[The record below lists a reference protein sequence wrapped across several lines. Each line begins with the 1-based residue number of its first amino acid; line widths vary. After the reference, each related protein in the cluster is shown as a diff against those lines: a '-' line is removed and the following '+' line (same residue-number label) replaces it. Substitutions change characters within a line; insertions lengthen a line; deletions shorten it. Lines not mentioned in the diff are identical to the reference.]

1 MTLFSNKPSSQPF
14 CLQCPVAGWDLFE
27 RTAVA
32 AHSVLLPLLLGAT
45 IHLPCTQL
53 LIRVRGSRVL
63 HSVVRLPRKRCICR
77 RVPLSPALPRLP
89 GRCAAFGTHMLGCC
103 LKIYSSRFLL
113 WFALLLCLLGERR
126 EPDQPQNL
134 LTKGRKL
141 HLRHV
146 IIYISRELLCTPE
159 LSPEKSAYFKTVIR
173 STYKALCI
181 KVALKSVGVLF

>member
-32 AHSVLLPLLLGAT
+32 AHSVSLPLLLGAT
-45 IHLPCTQL
+45 SHLPCTQL

-89 GRCAAFGTHMLGCC
+89 GMLV
-103 LKIYSSRFLL
+103 KDL
-113 WFALLLCLLGERR
+113 WFPILAVVRFAALFTWREERTGLASK
-126 EPDQPQNL
+126 PLD
-134 LTKGRKL
+134 
-141 HLRHV
+141 
-146 IIYISRELLCTPE
+146 
-159 LSPEKSAYFKTVIR
+159 
-173 STYKALCI
+173 
-181 KVALKSVGVLF
+181 

>member
-77 RVPLSPALPRLP
+77 GTTVPSTSQ
-89 GRCAAFGTHMLGCC
+89 AAREMCC
-103 LKIYSSRFLL
+103 LWNSHAGMLL
-113 WFALLLCLLGERR
+113 KDL
-126 EPDQPQNL
+126 
-134 LTKGRKL
+134 
-141 HLRHV
+141 
-146 IIYISRELLCTPE
+146 
-159 LSPEKSAYFKTVIR
+159 
-173 STYKALCI
+173 
-181 KVALKSVGVLF
+181 